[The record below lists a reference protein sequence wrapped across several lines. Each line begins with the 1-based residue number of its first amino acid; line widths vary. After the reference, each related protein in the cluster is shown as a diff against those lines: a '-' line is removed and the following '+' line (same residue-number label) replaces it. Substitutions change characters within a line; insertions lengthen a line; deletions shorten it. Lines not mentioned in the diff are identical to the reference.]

1 MSILQRGKNS
11 WRIEVVIGKVDNKYE
26 RITETFHGLKSEAK
40 AREVELKHQIKNGI
54 IRVNK
59 NLTFQEFSKKW
70 LKEYASN
77 LAPRTYSE
85 YEKLLK
91 KINQSIG
98 RIPLTDLRPL
108 QLTEYYNHL
117 RNTDVEIP
125 KNKQNREQG
134 SNKKLSENTVLHH
147 YNLINGIL
155 SKAVDWECIE
165 RNPNSKVPRPKL
177 KKHEPKF
184 YDTKQVKKLLSCL
197 ENECLKYQ
205 ALILLALDTG
215 ARRGEITGL
224 TWSDIDFNKSTININ
239 KTTQYT
245 KELGIFEKSTKT
257 STSNRIIYI
266 SKTTLNILKKY
277 QKEQLENKLR
287 LGDKWGNSKRVFTTD
302 FGADMHPDTP
312 SQIFERIIKR
322 HNLKRISLHSLRHTS
337 ISLLISSGIQ
347 AQIISRRAGHSNVT
361 VTHSIYSHFFDNE
374 FQDVANKMD
383 VFLQVK

>member
-1 MSILQRGKNS
+1 MSIIQRGKNS
-11 WRIEVVIGKVDNKYE
+11 WRIEIFIGKVDNKYQ

-40 AREVELKHQIKNGI
+40 ARELELKHQAQNGMI
-54 IRVNK
+54 TISK
-59 NLTFQEFSKKW
+59 NLTFQEFSNKW

-91 KINQSIG
+91 KINRSIG
-98 RIPLTDLRPL
+98 MIPLSELKPL
-108 QLTEYYNHL
+108 QLTEYYNEL
-117 RNTDVEIP
+117 RRTDVEIP

-134 SNKKLSENTVLHH
+134 SNKKLSENTILHH

-215 ARRGEITGL
+215 ARRGELTGL
-224 TWSDIDFNKSTININ
+224 DWDDVDFEENYININ
-239 KTTQYT
+239 KTTQRLHG
-245 KELGIFEKSTKT
+245 EIIEKAPKNNSSIRRVPITTAT
-257 STSNRIIYI
+257 S
-266 SKTTLNILKKY
+266 KILEEY
-277 QKEQLENKLR
+277 RKEQLEQELHYGEKWKKSNKVFPGRCGGYMYPELPSKIF
-287 LGDKWGNSKRVFTTD
+287 DKLIEKYNLPK
-302 FGADMHPDTP
+302 
-312 SQIFERIIKR
+312 IKF
-322 HNLKRISLHSLRHTS
+322 HELRHTS
-337 ISLLISSGIQ
+337 VSLLINAGIQ
-347 AQIISRRAGHSNVT
+347 TQMISKRVGHSSTSTTSN
-361 VTHSIYSHFFDNE
+361 IYAHIFSSSE
-374 FQDVANKMD
+374 KEVAEKMSEI
-383 VFLQVK
+383 LNLG